1 MRKLQHVG
9 FASATTKGVLL
20 WLYSTNL
27 WPTKSRNSVG
37 QWVVLYIYIRFAS
50 HIASSLCF
58 SSVRAGDFMDGY
70 DSVFLGGT

>member
-37 QWVVLYIYIRFAS
+37 QWVVLYIYKVRIS
-50 HIASSLCF
+50 HCF
-58 SSVRAGDFMDGY
+58 VFVLFERARWRLHGW
-70 DSVFLGGT
+70 L